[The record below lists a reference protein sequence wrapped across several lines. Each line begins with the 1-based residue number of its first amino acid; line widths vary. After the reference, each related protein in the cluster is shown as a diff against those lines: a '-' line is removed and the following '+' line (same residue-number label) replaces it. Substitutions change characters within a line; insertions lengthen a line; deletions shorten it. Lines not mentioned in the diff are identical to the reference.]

1 MAPDRFSFLP
11 DSTNAVEAHNW
22 ISKSGKAPEPLAVA
36 LMSLYKKDMVAV
48 LEGLAED
55 AGISMSYVDR
65 NPAAREKRN
74 KRSNIA
80 RRKRQANDINDAQG
94 PPDRNSDFKKQ
105 KTRKRKMCESSQ
117 SDVQPKKGE
126 KKVCTCNFLCT

>member
-11 DSTNAVEAHNW
+11 DSTNAVEAHNR

-36 LMSLYKKDMVAV
+36 LMSLYKKDMVTV

-55 AGISMSYVDR
+55 AGISTSYVDR

-80 RRKRQANDINDAQG
+80 RRKRQANDINDAQSE
-94 PPDRNSDFKKQ
+94 R
-105 KTRKRKMCESSQ
+105 C
-117 SDVQPKKGE
+117 V
-126 KKVCTCNFLCT
+126 KVVNQMFLQMIKPQCQLMANQMNLVPQAAQGLT